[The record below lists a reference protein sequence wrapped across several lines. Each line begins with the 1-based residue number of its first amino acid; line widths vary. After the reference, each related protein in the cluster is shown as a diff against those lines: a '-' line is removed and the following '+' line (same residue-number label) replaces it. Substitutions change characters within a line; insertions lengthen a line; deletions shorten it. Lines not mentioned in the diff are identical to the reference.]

1 MFGIGLP
8 EMIVIFAVAL
18 IVVGPDKL
26 PGLARSLAKGML
38 EMKRTLNQVKESLTE
53 EGEELNSVRKEL
65 KETADEL
72 REKVGGSDPAVW
84 QLPEGRDAQDGKDG
98 EILDLQPV
106 AVPSPTDPEALADLA
121 EVADSAAAAGNK
133 DGQPDP
139 DEEETATPE
148 ADPSMA
154 PPNGETEPAA
164 PAKST
169 P

>member
-65 KETADEL
+65 KSTADEL

-98 EILDLQPV
+98 EILDLHPV
-106 AVPSPTDPEALADLA
+106 AAPTPTDPEALADLA
-121 EVADSAAAAGNK
+121 DVADSAAAAGS
-133 DGQPDP
+133 GQPDP
-139 DEEETATPE
+139 GEEQTATPE

>member
-65 KETADEL
+65 KSTADEL

-84 QLPEGRDAQDGKDG
+84 QLPEGRDAKDGKDG
-98 EILDLQPV
+98 EILD
-106 AVPSPTDPEALADLA
+106 
-121 EVADSAAAAGNK
+121 K

-148 ADPSMA
+148 AEPPIA
-154 PPNGETEPAA
+154 PPAGEPEPAA

>member
-65 KETADEL
+65 KSTADEL

-84 QLPEGRDAQDGKDG
+84 QLPEGRDAKGD

-148 ADPSMA
+148 AEPPIA
-154 PPNGETEPAA
+154 PPAGEPEPAA

>member
-53 EGEELNSVRKEL
+53 EGEELDSVRKEL
-65 KETADEL
+65 KETADHL
-72 REKVGGSDPAVW
+72 REKVGDNDPTVW
-84 QLPEGRDAQDGKDG
+84 QLPQGRDARDGKDG

-106 AVPSPTDPEALADLA
+106 AAPSPTDPEARADLA
-121 EVADSAAAAGNK
+121 EVADSTAAAR

-139 DEEETATPE
+139 DEEKAATPE
-148 ADPSMA
+148 AEPPMA
-154 PPNGETEPAA
+154 PPNGGPEPAA

>member
-53 EGEELNSVRKEL
+53 EGTELDSVRKEL
-65 KETADEL
+65 KSTADEL

-84 QLPEGRDAQDGKDG
+84 QLPEGRAAQDGKGD

-106 AVPSPTDPEALADLA
+106 AAPSPTDPEALADLA
-121 EVADSAAAAGNK
+121 EEADRAARYG
-133 DGQPDP
+133 DGQPEP
-139 DEEETATPE
+139 TEEEAATPGAE
-148 ADPSMA
+148 PSIA
-154 PPNGETEPAA
+154 PPAGETEPETPARPA
-164 PAKST
+164 P
-169 P
+169 

>member
-53 EGEELNSVRKEL
+53 EGEELDSVRKEL
-65 KETADEL
+65 KETADHL
-72 REKVGGSDPAVW
+72 REKVGDNDPAVW
-84 QLPEGRDAQDGKDG
+84 QLPEKTDRKDTRG
-98 EILDLQPV
+98 DEVLDLEPV
-106 AVPSPTDPEALADLA
+106 GTPSPADPEALADLA
-121 EVADSAAAAGNK
+121 ETAAEPDRTGEEEPAAVNAESAAAA
-133 DGQPDP
+133 DQ
-139 DEEETATPE
+139 
-148 ADPSMA
+148 A
-154 PPNGETEPAA
+154 PAEPADDA
-164 PAKST
+164 AEPAVPPRTT